1 MIWGRH
7 QDRPSQKLAG
17 FSLGKKMK
25 ETTCFSSSCSSSS
38 WHFALSQ
45 SQVGSIQLLPFI
57 EHHEDAQHYK
67 VLMAV
72 MMMVMVVVMIVMTG
86 SPKLEN
92 AYIWDCIEVMLDA
105 RENWG

>member
-1 MIWGRH
+1 
-7 QDRPSQKLAG
+7 
-17 FSLGKKMK
+17 
-25 ETTCFSSSCSSSS
+25 
-38 WHFALSQ
+38 
-45 SQVGSIQLLPFI
+45 
-57 EHHEDAQHYK
+57 
-67 VLMAV
+67 MAV